1 MTTWDGTETDAPSS
15 PPVAEAPLKAH
26 RHAWLRELGIVLGF
40 YYVYQ
45 TIRSLADVPGVKS
58 RAYGNAHWLV
68 DAEKTLYIF
77 HEQAIQQ
84 AFLGANWFIKVMNV
98 YYGTLHFIITA
109 GLLIWLFAKR
119 YTAYRVMRNL
129 LGATTGLA
137 LIGYWAFPLAPPRLY
152 LQCDGD
158 IPVVGEGGGLV
169 RPKCFV
175 DTLDKIGGL
184 WDYQSSA
191 AKAIA
196 NAYAAMP
203 SLHFGWALWCA
214 IVIWRHVGGRRGHVL
229 AVLYPALTLF
239 AIVVTAN
246 HYFLD
251 ALGGTVIL
259 FGGLGVSRWS
269 ERRRSARHAAAL
281 QELAVTERS
290 HEDRES
296 EHAGRTAE

>member
-1 MTTWDGTETDAPSS
+1 METCADIEGDAPPEMPERT
-15 PPVAEAPLKAH
+15 PPHALRH
-26 RHAWLRELGIVLGF
+26 RHPRPPKHAWLRELGIVLGF

-45 TIRSLADVPGVKS
+45 TIRSLADVGGVKN
-58 RAYGNAHWLV
+58 RAHANAHWLV
-68 DAEKTLYIF
+68 SAEKSMFIF
-77 HEQAIQQ
+77 HEQSIQQ
-84 AFLGANWFIKVMNV
+84 AFLGATWFIKVMNV

-109 GLLIWLFAKR
+109 GLLIWLYAKR
-119 YTAYRVMRNL
+119 HGAYRRLRNL

-158 IPVVGEGGGLV
+158 IPALGPEGGLV
-169 RPKCFV
+169 KPDCFV

-184 WDYQSSA
+184 WNYQSSA

-214 IVIWRHVGGRRGHVL
+214 IVIWQEVGGRKGRVL

-251 ALGGTVIL
+251 AVGGAIIL
-259 FGGLGVSRWS
+259 AGGLAIVRWS
-269 ERRRSARHAAAL
+269 DRRRAAKSAPSPAAAL
-281 QELAVTERS
+281 TP
-290 HEDRES
+290 
-296 EHAGRTAE
+296 AE

>member
-1 MTTWDGTETDAPSS
+1 METCADLDADAPPEM
-15 PPVAEAPLKAH
+15 PPHAPPH
-26 RHAWLRELGIVLGF
+26 PVRRRHPKPPKHGWLRELGIVLGF

-45 TIRSLADVPGVKS
+45 TIRSLADVGGVKN
-58 RAYGNAHWLV
+58 RAHSNAHWLV
-68 DAEKTLYIF
+68 SAEKSMFIF
-77 HEQAIQQ
+77 HEQSIQQ
-84 AFLGANWFIKVMNV
+84 AFLGATWFIKAMNV

-109 GLLIWLFAKR
+109 GLLIWLYAKR
-119 YTAYRVMRNL
+119 HGAYRRLRNL

-152 LQCDGD
+152 LQCDGN
-158 IPVVGEGGGLV
+158 IPALGPEGGLV
-169 RPKCFV
+169 KPVCFV

-184 WDYQSSA
+184 WNYQSSA

-214 IVIWRHVGGRRGHVL
+214 IVIWQEVGGRKGRVL

-251 ALGGTVIL
+251 AVGGAMILGG
-259 FGGLGVSRWS
+259 GLAIVRWGD
-269 ERRRSARHAAAL
+269 RRRSAKAAAAPAA
-281 QELAVTERS
+281 ELAP
-290 HEDRES
+290 
-296 EHAGRTAE
+296 AE